1 MAVDPIMVQDL
12 ISFEP
17 YFHLLKILDGLPKAK
32 PPDYHRLHFE
42 CLLLAPHQIGSI
54 RLDVKHKCYLGCLG
68 CKGSN
73 QHRQSS
79 YL

>member
-1 MAVDPIMVQDL
+1 MAVDPVMVQDL
-12 ISFEP
+12 ISFASC
-17 YFHLLKILDGLPKAK
+17 FHLPKILDGLPKAK
-32 PPDYHRLHFE
+32 LPDYHRLHFE
-42 CLLLAPHQIGSI
+42 FLLLALRQIGSI